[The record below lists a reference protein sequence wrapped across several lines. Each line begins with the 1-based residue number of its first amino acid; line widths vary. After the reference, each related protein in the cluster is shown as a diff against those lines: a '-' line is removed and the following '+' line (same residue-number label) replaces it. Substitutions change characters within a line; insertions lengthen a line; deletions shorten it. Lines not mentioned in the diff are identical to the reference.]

1 MVIVYGFVFVDF
13 EQKKIELG
21 QTTKSNC
28 SKRNKLFTQN
38 LTYELFKEVG
48 PCS

>member
-13 EQKKIELG
+13 EQKKIELR
-21 QTTKSNC
+21 QTTK

>member
-1 MVIVYGFVFVDF
+1 MVIVYGFVDF
-13 EQKKIELG
+13 EQKKIELR